1 MGRRDQDQCST
12 TLRLTLTTAAPK
24 GGASSRT
31 HIVYLIPRPLA
42 PNMVIEVLP
51 WAWCHTHTPPIVGLP
66 CSLTTPTTIIVRRR
80 VGGAAATLFMCP
92 CKNTPQDLNRM
103 LQDLVGYVP
112 KSCEILQLAKSH
124 KNLDKILSRC
134 NKVFQI
140 PVRLCMILLRSR
152 QDSCQDLAGNFY

>member
-1 MGRRDQDQCST
+1 MPGS
-12 TLRLTLTTAAPK
+12 
-24 GGASSRT
+24 
-31 HIVYLIPRPLA
+31 
-42 PNMVIEVLP
+42 
-51 WAWCHTHTPPIVGLP
+51 
-66 CSLTTPTTIIVRRR
+66 TIIMLGCVC
-80 VGGAAATLFMCP
+80 ASASP

-112 KSCEILQLAKSH
+112 KSCEILQLVKSH

-140 PVRLCMILLRSR
+140 PVRSCMILLRSR